1 MSKPSQHCRKTYC
14 PETYCPETL
23 ALSAGFWPDQQTQA
37 TTPHIAMSVN
47 HSFVPEEG
55 SFSANGIEDLADAP
69 FLYAGWTNPTVR
81 QLEQR
86 IAALECT
93 DDAYATTTGMAALS
107 AVFFSLLR
115 AGDHLIISDV
125 CYAAVYELAR
135 DVLPDYGIEVTP
147 VNLTDLDAV
156 AQAIRP
162 NTKLIHA
169 ESPCNP
175 LLRLTDLTQ
184 LVHLAKQ
191 NHVLLSVD
199 STFATPVIT
208 RPVMLGVDLVI
219 HSLTKFI
226 NGHGDALGG
235 CVAGSKALIAQI
247 RSRAAAH
254 FGATISAQNAW
265 LIMRGI
271 ETLYPRMKTISDSA
285 LQIAQWLENHPR
297 VKQVNYPGLASHP
310 QYTLAC
316 EQMAYGGGIIV
327 FQIDA
332 MDEIAQRFARDAR
345 LFYYAYSIG
354 HQRSL
359 AVLLKTA
366 DLMASTYRM
375 TTEQEQQ
382 YRRYAGDG
390 VFRLSIGLE
399 NPHDLIEELDR
410 LLC

>member
-1 MSKPSQHCRKTYC
+1 MSKSPH
-14 PETYCPETL
+14 YCPETL
-23 ALSAGFWPDQQTQA
+23 ALSAGFFSDQPTRV
-37 TTPHIAMSVN
+37 TTPDITMSVN
-47 HSFVPEEG
+47 HCFVPEEG
-55 SFSANGIEDLADAP
+55 SFSANGIENLADTP

-107 AVFFSLLR
+107 AMFFSLLR

-135 DVLPDYGIEVTP
+135 EVLPDYGIEVTP
-147 VNLTDLDAV
+147 VNLTDLAAV
-156 AQAIRP
+156 SRAIRP
-162 NTKLIHA
+162 QTRLIHA

-184 LVHLAKQ
+184 LADLAKQ
-191 NHVLLSVD
+191 HQVLLSVD

-208 RPVMLGVDLVI
+208 RPAVLGVDLVV

-235 CVAGSKALIAQI
+235 CVTGNKALIAQI

-254 FGATISAQNAW
+254 LGSTISAQNAW

-297 VKQVNYPGLASHP
+297 VKQVNYPGLVSHP
-310 QYTLAC
+310 QYTLAT
-316 EQMAYGGGIIV
+316 EQMAYGGGMIV
-327 FQIDA
+327 FQ
-332 MDEIAQRFARDAR
+332 MDDMDDIAQRFAQEAR

-359 AVLLKTA
+359 VVLLKTA

-375 TTEQEQQ
+375 THEQAQEF
-382 YRRYAGDG
+382 RRYAGEG

-399 NPHDLIEELDR
+399 NPQDLIEELEQ
-410 LLC
+410 LLR